1 MWLVTVPSRAPKFR
15 IIPNIGHQHRCPAS
29 LHHTL
34 CHQWLCF
41 CDDSRT
47 SRLLACSS
55 AHIYSEPLC
64 MAPTCT
70 KINYL
75 FVLFC
80 NWLQN
85 KGEKSRKNNFQTLH
99 CHIKIHLLFV
109 SVYEMFINLLQILQ
123 LVLHR
128 QHNGRG
134 M

>member
-1 MWLVTVPSRAPKFR
+1 VSTLFQDVVTVPSRAPKFR

-55 AHIYSEPLC
+55 VHIYLEPLC

-75 FVLFC
+75 FM
-80 NWLQN
+80 
-85 KGEKSRKNNFQTLH
+85 
-99 CHIKIHLLFV
+99 LL
-109 SVYEMFINLLQILQ
+109 YKILQ
-123 LVLHR
+123 KQGKKAERV
-128 QHNGRG
+128 
-134 M
+134 